1 MGGGG
6 DRGEGGGFELNLR
19 HGAKRGDRGGTV
31 RKGGGGRDTC
41 TRYQI
46 KRKHFA
52 HEEKTVNGGGGRGVV
67 SLGGAIRSILNG
79 TEGYIFEGR
88 RDIFCEEEY
97 YKQLLDTLH
106 TQHNLAGTLS
116 SQISRSSKSE
126 SQNDAVQNLAWLHPQ
141 RRTPQCFSQ
150 GVQWTSRVVA
160 D

>member
-1 MGGGG
+1 MGWWGCKCKCSAGWRRGRPGAKGEILQIGRGGGGGGGG
-6 DRGEGGGFELNLR
+6 DSGEGGGFELNLR

-31 RKGGGGRDTC
+31 CKGGGGRDTC

-52 HEEKTVNGGGGRGVV
+52 HEERTVNGGGGVV

-97 YKQLLDTLH
+97 YKQFLDTLH
-106 TQHNLAGTLS
+106 TLHNLA
-116 SQISRSSKSE
+116 
-126 SQNDAVQNLAWLHPQ
+126 
-141 RRTPQCFSQ
+141 
-150 GVQWTSRVVA
+150 
-160 D
+160 